1 MQYWFSLL
9 LKSQGSRLYWGIFW
23 AFFSAVSAV
32 ALLALSGWF
41 ITATA
46 LTGVAITAGMFV
58 RFDMYLPGSGIR
70 FFALSR
76 TVGRY
81 VERIYNHD
89 TILRL
94 ISTFRLRLFKG
105 LSSLPL
111 SELRSTSD
119 SEWLGK
125 LTADLDSLDSILIRY
140 TIPPIVATLL
150 ILTLTLFLSFIW
162 LELALYLGGFM
173 LLCIAVIIGLTITQ
187 TKKLA
192 ESSSLLLSGL
202 RADIIE
208 HLKGAFVLQSHGL
221 MERHETKILQRLDAF
236 HHVEKLLNSTLAN
249 IQLLLDFILGLVLM
263 VLIIVG
269 LYSVESREIS
279 GPTAVM
285 LAMLF
290 IGVSEILQ
298 SLPTQFS
305 TWGKTC
311 FSANRLKTLVKQ
323 PKTEIHSQ
331 EININAISV
340 RISQHPQ
347 IPISRKKDLVFSIA
361 KKQINLIYGRSG
373 TGKSTLAS
381 LLVGI
386 EELKKH
392 SVGQATKQ
400 QTSIIINADTA
411 LRDIPSANWFGSLG
425 YLDQSNS
432 ILAGTLGYNLALGL
446 PNVSEKAIWQ
456 ALKIVELQEWASN
469 LPQGLNT
476 WLGET
481 GGKVSG
487 GQARRICLC
496 RLILRNPQF
505 VVLDEPFNGMDEAM
519 AIRIWQN
526 ISPWLASKMV
536 VLLTHERPSFLDDK
550 LENKEYGKS
559 IGSEVCLD
567 ALEK

>member
-1 MQYWFSLL
+1 MQYWFSVL

-23 AFFSAVSAV
+23 AFFSALSAV

-173 LLCIAVIIGLTITQ
+173 LLCIAVLIGLTITQ

-192 ESSSLLLSGL
+192 ESSSLLLSEL

-236 HHVEKLLNSTLAN
+236 HNVEKLLNSTLAN
-249 IQLLLDFILGLVLM
+249 IQLLLDFILGLVLI

-269 LYSVESREIS
+269 LYSVESGGIS

-298 SLPTQFS
+298 SLPSQFS

-340 RISQHPQ
+340 SISQHPQ
-347 IPISRKKDLVFSIA
+347 IPISHKKDLVFSIA

-373 TGKSTLAS
+373 TGKSTLAR

-386 EELKKH
+386 EEHKAQ

-400 QTSIIINADTA
+400 RTSIIINADTDF
-411 LRDIPSANWFGSLG
+411 RDIPSTNWFGSLG

-446 PNVSEKAIWQ
+446 PNVSEDAVWQ
-456 ALKIVELQEWASN
+456 SLKLVELQEWANN

-505 VVLDEPFNGMDEAM
+505 VVLDEPFNGMDETM

>member
-1 MQYWFSLL
+1 MQYWFNLL
-9 LKSQGSRLYWGIFW
+9 IGSQGGRLYWGVFW

-46 LTGVAITAGMFV
+46 LTGVAITAGIFV

-94 ISTFRLRLFKG
+94 ISTFRIRLFKG

-111 SELRSTSD
+111 SDLRSTSD

-162 LELALYLGGFM
+162 LELALYLGGFL
-173 LLCIAVIIGLTITQ
+173 LLCIAVVIGLTISQ
-187 TKKLA
+187 TKTLA
-192 ESSSLLLSGL
+192 ESSSLLLSDL
-202 RADIIE
+202 RANIIE
-208 HLKGAFVLQSHGL
+208 HLQGAFVLQSHGL
-221 MERHETKILQRLDAF
+221 MERHETQILQRLDAF
-236 HHVEKLLNSTLAN
+236 HKVEKLLNSKLAN
-249 IQLLLDFILGLVLM
+249 IQLSLDFILGLVLI
-263 VLIIVG
+263 VLVIVG
-269 LYSVESREIS
+269 LYSVESGGIS
-279 GPTAVM
+279 GPTAIM

-298 SLPTQFS
+298 SIPSQFS

-311 FSANRLKTLVKQ
+311 FSANRLKALVKQ
-323 PKTEIHSQ
+323 PNTQIDLEKLDIE
-331 EININAISV
+331 AISV
-340 RISQHPQ
+340 TVSQHPN
-347 IPISRKKDLVFSIA
+347 IPISQKKGLVFSIQN
-361 KKQINLIYGRSG
+361 KQINLIYGRSG
-373 TGKSTLAS
+373 TGKSTLANI
-381 LLVGI
+381 LVGA
-386 EELKKH
+386 EEQKTQ
-392 SVGQATKQ
+392 SAEQATKQ
-400 QTSIIINADTA
+400 QATIIVNANTNLCEISSSDWHS
-411 LRDIPSANWFGSLG
+411 RLG

-446 PNVSEKAIWQ
+446 PNISENAVWQ
-456 ALKIVELQEWASN
+456 ALKLVELQEWANN

-496 RLILRNPQF
+496 RLLLRNPQF
-505 VVLDEPFNGMDEAM
+505 IVLDEPFNGMDEIM
-519 AIRIWQN
+519 AARIWHN

-536 VLLTHERPSFLDDK
+536 VLLSHERPSFLSDK
-550 LENKEYGKS
+550 LKIKEPVKS

-567 ALEK
+567 ALET

>member
-1 MQYWFSLL
+1 MQYWFNLII
-9 LKSQGSRLYWGIFW
+9 KSQGSRLYWGIFW
-23 AFFSAVSAV
+23 AFFSALSAV

-46 LTGVAITAGMFV
+46 LTGIGITAGLFI

-76 TVGRY
+76 TLGRY

-150 ILTLTLFLSFIW
+150 IFTLTLFLSFIW

-173 LLCIAVIIGLTITQ
+173 LLCIAVVIRLSITQ
-187 TKKLA
+187 TKALA
-192 ESSSLLLSGL
+192 GSSSRLLSEL

-208 HLKGAFVLQSHGL
+208 HLQGAFVLQSHGL
-221 MERHETKILQRLDAF
+221 MERHEAKLLERLNAF
-236 HHVEKLLNSTLAN
+236 HDVEKSLNSSLAN
-249 IQLLLDFILGLVLM
+249 IQLLLDVTLGLVLL
-263 VLIIVG
+263 VLVIVG
-269 LYSVESREIS
+269 LYTAQSSGIS

-290 IGVSEILQ
+290 ISVSEILQ
-298 SLPTQFS
+298 SIPSQFS

-311 FSANRLKTLVKQ
+311 FSADRLRPLVKEANTD
-323 PKTEIHSQ
+323 TEIR
-331 EININAISV
+331 EINIDTISV
-340 RISQHPQ
+340 VVSRHPQ
-347 IPISRKKDLVFSIA
+347 IPISHQKDLVFSMA
-361 KKQINLIYGRSG
+361 KKQIHLIYGRSG
-373 TGKSTLAS
+373 TGKSTLANM
-381 LLVGI
+381 LVGA
-386 EELKKH
+386 ERQ
-392 SVGQATKQ
+392 QAGAAGQ
-400 QTSIIINADTA
+400 QTTILVNEDTDLCEIRA
-411 LRDIPSANWFGSLG
+411 IDWYDSLG

-432 ILAGTLGYNLALGL
+432 VLAGTLGYNLALGL
-446 PNVSEKAIWQ
+446 PDISEDAVWQ
-456 ALKIVELQEWASN
+456 ALKLVELQEWASN

-505 VVLDEPFNGMDEAM
+505 VVLDEPFNGLDETM
-519 AIRIWQN
+519 AARIWHN
-526 ISPWLASKMV
+526 IAPWLESKML
-536 VLLTHERPSFLDDK
+536 VLLTHERPSFLEDK
-550 LENKEYGKS
+550 ASEKMIE
-559 IGSEVCLD
+559 SEVCLD
-567 ALEK
+567 TVEK

>member
-1 MQYWFSLL
+1 MQYWFNLL
-9 LKSQGSRLYWGIFW
+9 IRSQTGRLYWGVFW

-46 LTGVAITAGMFV
+46 LTGVAITAGVFV

-111 SELRSTSD
+111 SDLRSTSD

-162 LELALYLGGFM
+162 LELALYLGGFL
-173 LLCIAVIIGLTITQ
+173 LLCIAVVIGLTISQ
-187 TKKLA
+187 TKTLT
-192 ESSSLLLSGL
+192 ESSSLLLSDL
-202 RADIIE
+202 RANIIE
-208 HLKGAFVLQSHGL
+208 HLQGAFVLQSHGL
-221 MERHETKILQRLDAF
+221 MERHETQILQRLDAF
-236 HHVEKLLNSTLAN
+236 HNVEKLLNSKLAN
-249 IQLLLDFILGLVLM
+249 IQLLLDFILGLVLI
-263 VLIIVG
+263 VLVIVG
-269 LYSVESREIS
+269 LYSVESGGIS

-298 SLPTQFS
+298 SLPSQFS

-323 PKTEIHSQ
+323 PNTESDFAKLDI
-331 EININAISV
+331 EAISV
-340 RISQHPQ
+340 TVSQHPK
-347 IPISRKKDLVFSIA
+347 IPISQKKDLVFSIEN
-361 KKQINLIYGRSG
+361 KQINLIYGRSG
-373 TGKSTLAS
+373 AGKSTLAN
-381 LLVGI
+381 LLVGT
-386 EELKKH
+386 EEQKTQ
-392 SVGQATKQ
+392 SAEQATKQ
-400 QTSIIINADTA
+400 QATIIVNANTNLCEISSSDWHS
-411 LRDIPSANWFGSLG
+411 RLG

-446 PNVSEKAIWQ
+446 PNVSEDAVWQ
-456 ALKIVELQEWASN
+456 ALKLVELQEWANN

-496 RLILRNPQF
+496 RLLLRNPQF
-505 VVLDEPFNGMDEAM
+505 IVLDEPFNGMDATM
-519 AIRIWQN
+519 AARIWHN

-536 VLLTHERPSFLDDK
+536 VLLTHEIPLFLGDK
-550 LENKEYGKS
+550 LENEESAKS

>member
-1 MQYWFSLL
+1 MQYWFNLL
-9 LKSQGSRLYWGIFW
+9 ISSQRGRLYWGVFW

-46 LTGVAITAGMFV
+46 LTGVAITAGVFV

-76 TVGRY
+76 TIGRY

-111 SELRSTSD
+111 SDLRSTSD

-140 TIPPIVATLL
+140 TIPPVVATLL

-162 LELALYLGGFM
+162 LKLALYLGGFL
-173 LLCIAVIIGLTITQ
+173 LLCIAVVIGLTISQ
-187 TKKLA
+187 TKTLA
-192 ESSSLLLSGL
+192 ESSSLLLSDL
-202 RADIIE
+202 RANIIE
-208 HLKGAFVLQSHGL
+208 HLQGAFVLQSHGL
-221 MERHETKILQRLDAF
+221 MERHETQILQRLDAF
-236 HHVEKLLNSTLAN
+236 HNVEKLLNSTLAN
-249 IQLLLDFILGLVLM
+249 IQLLLDFILGLVLI
-263 VLIIVG
+263 VLVIVG
-269 LYSVESREIS
+269 LYSVESGGIS

-298 SLPTQFS
+298 SLPSQFS

-323 PKTEIHSQ
+323 PNTESDFAKLDI
-331 EININAISV
+331 ETISV
-340 RISQHPQ
+340 TVSQHPK
-347 IPISRKKDLVFSIA
+347 IPISQKKDLVFSLDN
-361 KKQINLIYGRSG
+361 KQINLIYGRSG
-373 TGKSTLAS
+373 AGKSTLAN
-381 LLVGI
+381 LLVGT
-386 EELKKH
+386 EEQKTQ
-392 SVGQATKQ
+392 SAEQATKQ
-400 QTSIIINADTA
+400 QTTIIVNANTNLCEISSSDWHS
-411 LRDIPSANWFGSLG
+411 RLG

-446 PNVSEKAIWQ
+446 PNVSEDAVWQ
-456 ALKIVELQEWASN
+456 ALKLVELQEWANN

-505 VVLDEPFNGMDEAM
+505 VVLDEPFNGMDATM
-519 AIRIWQN
+519 AARIWHN
-526 ISPWLASKMV
+526 ISPWLASKIV
-536 VLLTHERPSFLDDK
+536 VLLTHERPLFLGDK
-550 LENKEYGKS
+550 LENEASVKGV
-559 IGSEVCLD
+559 GSEVCLD
-567 ALEK
+567 DLEK

>member
-1 MQYWFSLL
+1 MQYWFNLL
-9 LKSQGSRLYWGIFW
+9 IRSQGGRLYWGVFW

-46 LTGVAITAGMFV
+46 LTGVAITAGIFV

-111 SELRSTSD
+111 RDLRSTSD

-162 LELALYLGGFM
+162 LELALYLGGFL
-173 LLCIAVIIGLTITQ
+173 LLCIAVVIGLTISQ
-187 TKKLA
+187 TRTLA
-192 ESSSLLLSGL
+192 ESSSLLLSDL
-202 RADIIE
+202 RANIIE

-221 MERHETKILQRLDAF
+221 MERHETQILQRLDAF
-236 HHVEKLLNSTLAN
+236 HNVEKLLNSKLAN
-249 IQLLLDFILGLVLM
+249 IQLLLDFILGLVII
-263 VLIIVG
+263 VLVIVG
-269 LYSVESREIS
+269 LYSVESGRIS

-298 SLPTQFS
+298 SLPSQFS

-323 PKTEIHSQ
+323 PNTESDFAKLDI
-331 EININAISV
+331 EAISV
-340 RISQHPQ
+340 TVSQHPK
-347 IPISRKKDLVFSIA
+347 IPISQKKDLVFSIEN
-361 KKQINLIYGRSG
+361 KQINLIYGRSG
-373 TGKSTLAS
+373 TGKSTLAN
-381 LLVGI
+381 LLVGT
-386 EELKKH
+386 EEQKTQ
-392 SVGQATKQ
+392 SAEQATKQ
-400 QTSIIINADTA
+400 QATIIVNANTNLCEISSSDWHRH
-411 LRDIPSANWFGSLG
+411 LS

-446 PNVSEKAIWQ
+446 PNVSEDAVWQ
-456 ALKIVELQEWASN
+456 ALKLVELQEWANN

-505 VVLDEPFNGMDEAM
+505 VVLDEPFNGMDETM
-519 AIRIWQN
+519 AARIWQN

-536 VLLTHERPSFLDDK
+536 VLLTHERPSFLDDE
-550 LENKEYGKS
+550 LENKESGKS

-567 ALEK
+567 VLEK

>member
-1 MQYWFSLL
+1 MQYWFNLL
-9 LKSQGSRLYWGIFW
+9 IRSQGGRLYWGIFW
-23 AFFSAVSAV
+23 AFLSVVSAV

-46 LTGVAITAGMFV
+46 LTGVAITAGIFV

-111 SELRSTSD
+111 SDLRSTSD

-162 LELALYLGGFM
+162 LELALYLGGFL
-173 LLCIAVIIGLTITQ
+173 LLCIAVVIGLTISQ
-187 TKKLA
+187 TRTLA
-192 ESSSLLLSGL
+192 ESSSLLLSEL
-202 RADIIE
+202 RANIIE
-208 HLKGAFVLQSHGL
+208 HLQGTFVLQSHGL
-221 MERHETKILQRLDAF
+221 MERHETQILQRLDAF
-236 HHVEKLLNSTLAN
+236 HNVEKLLNSKLAN
-249 IQLLLDFILGLVLM
+249 IQLLLDFILGLVLI
-263 VLIIVG
+263 VLVIVG
-269 LYSVESREIS
+269 LYSVESGGIS
-279 GPTAVM
+279 GPTAIM

-298 SLPTQFS
+298 SLPSQFS

-311 FSANRLKTLVKQ
+311 FSANRLKTLAKQ
-323 PKTEIHSQ
+323 PNTESDFAKLDI
-331 EININAISV
+331 EAISV
-340 RISQHPQ
+340 TVSQHPK
-347 IPISRKKDLVFSIA
+347 IPISHKKDLVFSIEN
-361 KKQINLIYGRSG
+361 KQINLIYGRSG
-373 TGKSTLAS
+373 TGKSTLAN
-381 LLVGI
+381 LLVGA
-386 EELKKH
+386 EEQKTK
-392 SVGQATKQ
+392 SAEQATKQ
-400 QTSIIINADTA
+400 QATIIVNANTNLCEISSSDWHS
-411 LRDIPSANWFGSLG
+411 RLG

-446 PNVSEKAIWQ
+446 PDISEEAVWQ
-456 ALKIVELQEWASN
+456 ALKLVELQEWANN

-505 VVLDEPFNGMDEAM
+505 VVLDEPFNGMDATM
-519 AIRIWQN
+519 AARIWHN
-526 ISPWLASKMV
+526 ISPWLTSKMV
-536 VLLTHERPSFLDDK
+536 VLLTHERPSFLGNS
-550 LENKEYGKS
+550 LENEASVKS
-559 IGSEVCLD
+559 VGSEVCLD
-567 ALEK
+567 VLEK

>member
-1 MQYWFSLL
+1 VQYWFSLL
-9 LKSQGSRLYWGIFW
+9 VKSQSGRLYWGIFW
-23 AFFSAVSAV
+23 AFFSALSAV

-46 LTGVAITAGMFV
+46 LTGVAIAAGIFV

-76 TVGRY
+76 TIGRY

-140 TIPPIVATLL
+140 TIPPIVAALL

-162 LELALYLGGFM
+162 LELALYLGGFL
-173 LLCIAVIIGLTITQ
+173 LLCTAVIMRLTISQ
-187 TKKLA
+187 TKALA
-192 ESSSLLLSGL
+192 ESSSLLLSEL

-208 HLKGAFVLQSHGL
+208 HLQGAFVLQSHGF
-221 MERHETKILQRLDAF
+221 MQRHETQILQRLDAF
-236 HHVEKLLNSTLAN
+236 HNVEKSLNSTLAN
-249 IQLLLDFILGLVLM
+249 IQLLLDFVLGLVLT
-263 VLIIVG
+263 VLVIVG
-269 LYSVESREIS
+269 LYAVELKEIS
-279 GPTAVM
+279 GPIAVM

-290 IGVSEILQ
+290 MGVSEILQ
-298 SLPTQFS
+298 SIPTQFS

-323 PKTEIHSQ
+323 PSTDTDLGGLDIDTL
-331 EININAISV
+331 SV
-340 RISQHPQ
+340 SVSQHPK
-347 IPISRKKDLVFSIA
+347 IPISLKKDLVFSIVN
-361 KKQINLIYGRSG
+361 KQINLVYGRSG

-381 LLVGI
+381 LLVGA
-386 EELKKH
+386 EEHKIQSAK
-392 SVGQATKQ
+392 QATKQ
-400 QTSIIINADTA
+400 QTNIIINENIN
-411 LRDIPSANWFGSLG
+411 LRDVSSPKWHSHLG

-446 PNVSEKAIWQ
+446 PNVSEDAVWQ
-456 ALKIVELQEWASN
+456 ALKLVELQEWANN

-496 RLILRNPQF
+496 RLILRNPQL
-505 VVLDEPFNGMDEAM
+505 VILDEPFNGLDETM
-519 AIRIWQN
+519 AARIWHN
-526 ISPWLASKMV
+526 ISPWLVSKMV
-536 VLLTHERPSFLDDK
+536 VLLTHEKPSFLDAT
-550 LENKEYGKS
+550 LENEKS
-559 IGSEVCLD
+559 ANSVGSEVCLD

>member
-1 MQYWFSLL
+1 MQYWFNLL
-9 LKSQGSRLYWGIFW
+9 IRSQGGRLYWGVFW

-46 LTGVAITAGMFV
+46 LTGVAITAGVFV

-111 SELRSTSD
+111 SDLRSTSD

-140 TIPPIVATLL
+140 TIPPIVVTLL

-162 LELALYLGGFM
+162 LELALYLGGFL
-173 LLCIAVIIGLTITQ
+173 LLCIAVVIGLTISQ
-187 TKKLA
+187 TKTLA
-192 ESSSLLLSGL
+192 ESSSLLLSDL
-202 RADIIE
+202 RANIIE
-208 HLKGAFVLQSHGL
+208 HLQGAFVLQSHGL
-221 MERHETKILQRLDAF
+221 MERHETQILQRLDAF
-236 HHVEKLLNSTLAN
+236 HNVEKLLNSTLAN
-249 IQLLLDFILGLVLM
+249 IQLLLDFILGLVLI
-263 VLIIVG
+263 VLVIVG
-269 LYSVESREIS
+269 LYSVESGGIS

-298 SLPTQFS
+298 SLPSQFS
-305 TWGKTC
+305 TWGKTS

-323 PKTEIHSQ
+323 PNTESDFAKLDI
-331 EININAISV
+331 EAISV
-340 RISQHPQ
+340 TVSQHPK
-347 IPISRKKDLVFSIA
+347 IPISQKKDLVFSIEN
-361 KKQINLIYGRSG
+361 KQINLIYGRSG
-373 TGKSTLAS
+373 AGKSTLAN
-381 LLVGI
+381 LLVGT
-386 EELKKH
+386 EEQKTQ
-392 SVGQATKQ
+392 SAEQATKQ
-400 QTSIIINADTA
+400 QATIIVNANTNLCEISSSDWHS
-411 LRDIPSANWFGSLG
+411 RLG

-446 PNVSEKAIWQ
+446 PNVSEDAVWQ
-456 ALKIVELQEWASN
+456 ALKLVELQEWANN

-496 RLILRNPQF
+496 RLILRNPQL
-505 VVLDEPFNGMDEAM
+505 VVLDEPFNGMDETM
-519 AIRIWQN
+519 AARIWHN
-526 ISPWLASKMV
+526 ISPWLTSKMV
-536 VLLTHERPSFLDDK
+536 VLLTHERPLFLGDQ
-550 LENKEYGKS
+550 LENEESAKS